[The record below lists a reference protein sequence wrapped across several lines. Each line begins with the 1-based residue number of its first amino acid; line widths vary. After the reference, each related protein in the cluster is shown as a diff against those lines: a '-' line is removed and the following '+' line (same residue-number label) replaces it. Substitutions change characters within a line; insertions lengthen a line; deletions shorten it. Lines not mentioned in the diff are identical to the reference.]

1 MEDYNVFIRVDD
13 KGRVVGINSSAFLED
28 TTGWVQIDSGTG
40 DKYHHAQGN
49 YLSKPVYNWS
59 GIPIYKME
67 MGEIKERSEEEIRAD
82 IKAPEKSEIEK
93 RIETIEKSVKVISDL
108 LAKLGVK

>member
-1 MEDYNVFIRVDD
+1 MENYNVFIRVDD
-13 KGRVVGINSSAFLED
+13 SGRVVGINSSAFLDD
-28 TTGWVQIDSGTG
+28 TTGWVQIDSGSG

-49 YLSKPVYNWS
+49 YMPKPIYNWS
-59 GIPIYKME
+59 GVPVYKME

-82 IKAPEKSEIEK
+82 IKTPEKTEIEK
-93 RIETIEKSVKVISDL
+93 RIETIEKTVKVISDL

>member
-1 MEDYNVFIRVDD
+1 MEFSVYVKLDEN
-13 KGRVVGINSSAFLED
+13 GRIIDINSNLFLND
-28 TTGWVQIDSGTG
+28 LSGWVEVARGAGDSFQ
-40 DKYHHAQGN
+40 HAQGN
-49 YLSKPVYNWS
+49 YLPKPIFNMGV
-59 GIPIYKME
+59 PVYKME

-82 IKAPEKSEIEK
+82 IKAPEKTEIEK

>member
-1 MEDYNVFIRVDD
+1 MENYNVYIRVDD

-28 TTGWVQIDSGTG
+28 STGWVQIDSGTG

-49 YLSKPVYNWS
+49 YLPKPVYSWS

-82 IKAPEKSEIEK
+82 IKTPEKTEIEK
-93 RIETIEKSVKVISDL
+93 RIETIEKTVKVISDL